1 MSWEN
6 ILKEDSLDKIIMDFI
21 NHVNDGFNYD
31 YRLKEIKALP
41 NIKSFL
47 KKEMQFYM
55 SDMYKHEEKGRI
67 DEAQRDKMVAPIEK
81 FMERLERLE

>member
-1 MSWEN
+1 MNWEN

-21 NHVNDGFNYD
+21 NRVNDGFNYD
-31 YRLKEIKALP
+31 YNFEAIKDLP
-41 NIKSFL
+41 YAKGFL
-47 KKEMQFYM
+47 KDEMQFYM

-81 FMERLERLE
+81 LMKRLERL

>member
-21 NHVNDGFNYD
+21 NRVNDDFNCD
-31 YRLKEIKALP
+31 YRFKEIKALP
-41 NIKSFL
+41 YTKSFL
-47 KKEMQFYM
+47 KREMQSYI

-67 DEAQRDKMVAPIEK
+67 DEAQRDKMVAPIRK